1 MLNYSNFEQRDESF
15 FQNFRRMLFLFG
27 ILVVIFVASLTYGIL
42 QNHPAY
48 MHDWRGVACILLAI
62 VVILFYSLPLLVGFE
77 RPYPP
82 PLPYALSVWGGMYL
96 VVLLLT
102 LINHDFVYV
111 FYVVAGT
118 SMGMFTGRRLVLAE
132 CVIMLTMFPFESFLW
147 PLSMASLV
155 NITSEVLPMV
165 SIVGFF
171 LFVQQLLQERQE
183 RNALFKQLAQ
193 ANTELEE
200 AHHQLEQSVA
210 QQQELAI
217 LRERGRLAR
226 EMHDTI
232 GHALVLISVK
242 LEAAQRLRTRDP
254 ERCDQEL
261 EATKEIARGTMT
273 TLRASIANL
282 RSPALEREQLYPALR
297 RSVDELALR
306 TGLHATCMLA
316 AESKNLSN
324 AVTETL
330 WKVSQEALTN
340 IEKHARAKNV
350 EIEISQQETQLY
362 MRIHDDGIGLPP
374 AFCHLHQEEPLA
386 HSGHYGLRGMRERV
400 EAIGGQLTL
409 QSAQGQGTTVEIRLP
424 L

>member
-1 MLNYSNFEQRDESF
+1 MSSYSNLEQSSMRF
-15 FQNFRRMLFLFG
+15 FQNFRRMLLACVALAA
-27 ILVVIFVASLTYGIL
+27 ILLALLTYNVL
-42 QNHPAY
+42 KDNPAY
-48 MHDWRGVACILLAI
+48 MHDWRGITCILLA
-62 VVILFYSLPLLVGFE
+62 VVALALYALPVLIGFE
-77 RPYPP
+77 MDYPP
-82 PLPYALSVWGGMYL
+82 PLPYALSVGGGMYL
-96 VVLLLT
+96 VVSLLT
-102 LINHDFVYV
+102 LINNNFSWV
-111 FYVVAGT
+111 FYIAIGM
-118 SMGMFTGRRLVLAE
+118 SMGLFTRRRLVLVA
-132 CVIMLTMFPFESFLW
+132 CVIMLTMFAFQDLFW
-147 PLSMASLV
+147 PLNTGSLV
-155 NITSEVLPMV
+155 GLISEALPAISM
-165 SIVGFF
+165 VGFF
-171 LFVQQLLQERQE
+171 LLFQNLLQERQE

-200 AHHQLEQSVA
+200 AHQQLEQSVA

-254 ERCDQEL
+254 ARCDREL
-261 EATKEIARGTMT
+261 ESTKEIARGTMT

-282 RSPALEREQLYPALR
+282 RSPALEREQLYHALR
-297 RSVDELALR
+297 RSADELALR
-306 TGLHATCMLA
+306 TGLHVACMLP
-316 AESKNLSN
+316 AESENLSE

-340 IEKHARAKNV
+340 IEKHARANNV
-350 EIEISQQETQLY
+350 EIEVSRQGAQLCL
-362 MRIHDDGIGLPP
+362 RIHDDGIGLPA
-374 AFCHLHQEEPLA
+374 AFCQLHQEEPLVDK
-386 HSGHYGLRGMRERV
+386 GHYGLRGMRERV